1 MPLQPIPKKPVGLSE
16 IPRLPQCI
24 SQGDEAS
31 PVRIRLRPKQILQ
44 FSDVDFLGLSHR
56 STSMMLE
63 KGRKRGMIN
72 SFEDS
77 LLFLGVST

>member
-31 PVRIRLRPKQILQ
+31 PVRIRLRPIQILQ
-44 FSDVDFLGLSHR
+44 LSDVDFLGLSHR
-56 STSMMLE
+56 SILDDAGE
-63 KGRKRGMIN
+63 RAEEGDDQLVRR
-72 SFEDS
+72 
-77 LLFLGVST
+77 